1 MGGESKKGE
10 MAKAQQGGH
19 VPWPGLASSLGG
31 PRRRKGASFP
41 PASRASSSKASPAVS
56 HHPTLSPPA
65 LPSRLRPGSPT
76 RQGHAPSSKPPH
88 GDLIPTGRKE
98 EGRQRRRPR
107 KPSHRGHQAFSPQ
120 TLGQP
125 ETAPRETPKTSL
137 SRTTILEPSPFRG
150 VSPRSACQGYCND
163 NNNNYNGYQ
172 FTKTPSS
179 DRCGDRVPLPC
190 TQC

>member
-1 MGGESKKGE
+1 MC
-10 MAKAQQGGH
+10 
-19 VPWPGLASSLGG
+19 PGLGWPAVWVVPGDGKGPPSLPPSGLQAARPAPQFPTTPPSAHRPCCPASAQAAPAARGTL
-31 PRRRKGASFP
+31 P
-41 PASRASSSKASPAVS
+41 PARS
-56 HHPTLSPPA
+56 
-65 LPSRLRPGSPT
+65 
-76 RQGHAPSSKPPH
+76 PH

-120 TLGQP
+120 TPGQP

-137 SRTTILEPSPFRG
+137 SRTTMLEPSPFRG

-179 DRCGDRVPLPC
+179 DRCGDRVPLLR